1 MIHGEQKEAE
11 SDMVDGRYSPP
22 PPNSTNPHCFT
33 MDIGMPVVPSNLPK
47 EKPPINVVGDV
58 GGRIAIMVVGVFI
71 LQYPPG
77 KVELLSIYFIL
88 GRLN

>member
-1 MIHGEQKEAE
+1 MIHGEQKESE

-22 PPNSTNPHCFT
+22 AVPVNPHCFT

-58 GGRIAIMVVGVFI
+58 GGRIAIIVVSHFAFH
-71 LQYPPG
+71 L
-77 KVELLSIYFIL
+77 
-88 GRLN
+88 